1 MSNTEF
7 ADNTGQFGPDR
18 VMEQKH
24 LRIWINDIGKYIL
37 AITYCLNIFIILLV
51 PENLNAQNNSSVT
64 VVFRYDD
71 YGNNSPISLDIKL
84 IDAFRMYK
92 FPCTFSVIPYSSNET
107 KKNIF
112 PNDVFP
118 ITTGK
123 VIMLKDSI
131 NDNTVEVAL
140 HGYSH
145 EAIRKIATGGWTEFR
160 GENFYD
166 QRKKIY
172 EGKKFLDNVIGQETV
187 IFVPPWNSFDFST
200 ILVLQE
206 LGFNCLSAG
215 KQRFNA
221 PFYSKK
227 IKFLPATCSIKQ
239 LQNLISTSR
248 NIFPQNAVIVVL
260 FHSYDFIE
268 IDKQRGVLSFT
279 EFLDILYWLSLQ
291 KDVHVKSVGQT
302 IKDSEEFDAI
312 RYEIYTRFV
321 RLNSLLP
328 PGLNFKEGI
337 YFSSEALKGLIIQI
351 LFYVFVFY
359 VSITAIFCVLYI
371 ILYGKIKSRI
381 NVKGSIILYAWLVTV
396 ILISIY
402 CSLRYETVTWKGLVV
417 LSFVVGSAI
426 GSIRAYNEK
435 YVTYRFRKNQV
446 SK

>member
-1 MSNTEF
+1 
-7 ADNTGQFGPDR
+7 
-18 VMEQKH
+18 
-24 LRIWINDIGKYIL
+24 
-37 AITYCLNIFIILLV
+37 
-51 PENLNAQNNSSVT
+51 
-64 VVFRYDD
+64 
-71 YGNNSPISLDIKL
+71 
-84 IDAFRMYK
+84 
-92 FPCTFSVIPYSSNET
+92 
-107 KKNIF
+107 
-112 PNDVFP
+112 
-118 ITTGK
+118 
-123 VIMLKDSI
+123 
-131 NDNTVEVAL
+131 L

-187 IFVPPWNSFDFST
+187 IFVPPWNSYDFST

-268 IDKQRGVLSFT
+268 IDKQRGVLNFT

-337 YFSSEALKGLIIQI
+337 YFSSEALKGLIIRI